1 MTEPAIRRMWGELA
15 RAVGWMHGVGLVHRD
30 IKLES
35 AYHIVFYIDLRV
47 LMINIFALIDSN
59 YIKLMTSDIL
69 LTSNIFASAGPV
81 VLPPLHSP
89 LVKLT
94 DFGLSRFIDPASPML
109 STRCGSE
116 AYAAPELVLR
126 RPFGPQGANEG
137 YYDGRETDAWA
148 CGVVL
153 YALATRQLPFDNPPP
168 WYPSSNAPSRAGSL
182 KSQNGRNAR
191 DGPVPGV
198 GGDSLKEAMAQS
210 KARREML
217 MRIAQCEYW
226 WPDEAES
233 EGYCVNSSASSVYS
247 ASSENGHD
255 LGDHQDRERVGEG
268 ELLEPTPTTRLAS
281 PDLKR
286 VVGRLLVRDSRKRA
300 RMLEL
305 WDEPWLQGEGAPAP
319 PLVALRASRSSRSLR
334 SAAGGPAPIAASPS
348 AESDGL
354 ATAMSDE
361 AFEEE
366 EEFEDAMEDDGMLLD
381 EEHIDS
387 VATQEFAPA

>member
-1 MTEPAIRRMWGELA
+1 
-15 RAVGWMHGVGLVHRD
+15 
-30 IKLES
+30 
-35 AYHIVFYIDLRV
+35 
-47 LMINIFALIDSN
+47 
-59 YIKLMTSDIL
+59 MTSDIL

-81 VLPPLHSP
+81 VLPPPHTP

-191 DGPVPGV
+191 DGPVPGASV
-198 GGDSLKEAMAQS
+198 DSLKEAMAQS

-226 WPDEAES
+226 WPDEAET
-233 EGYCVNSSASSVYS
+233 EGYYVNSSASSVYS

-255 LGDHQDRERVGEG
+255 LGDRQDRERHGDG

-281 PDLKR
+281 PELKH

-319 PLVALRASRSSRSLR
+319 PLVALKASRSARSLR
-334 SAAGGPAPIAASPS
+334 SAAGGSEPAAASPS
-348 AESDGL
+348 TEDGL
-354 ATAMSDE
+354 ATAMSDK
-361 AFEEE
+361 AFEDEEE
-366 EEFEDAMEDDGMLLD
+366 EEFEDAIEDDGMLLD

-387 VATQEFAPA
+387 VATQEFDPA